1 MTDEPQ
7 KPELL
12 MARRRAAFRLAALNP
27 QGGPQAL
34 DCAFC
39 RKLLAALGIERECG
53 GAPTCNAVA
62 AAAFARIAALIDP
75 PACLAE
81 EICSCAGTAFGTEE
95 HVGWRCPDCGCAD
108 IDDENLFCPICGC
121 PLTFC
126 ED

>member
-1 MTDEPQ
+1 MTDEPG

-12 MARRRAAFRLAALNP
+12 ATRRAAAFRLAALNP

-39 RKLLAALGIERECG
+39 RKLLAALGLERECG
-53 GAPTCNAVA
+53 GAPTCNAAA

-75 PACLAE
+75 SARLAE
-81 EICSCAGTAFGTEE
+81 EIRSRTGTASGADEP
-95 HVGWRCPDCGCAD
+95 VGWRCPDCGCAD
-108 IDDENLFCPICGC
+108 IDEENLFCPTCGC
-121 PLTFC
+121 PLTFS